1 MNKALE
7 YALKLLGKKDYT
19 EAELKLKLQVREFD
33 EEEAEAALLFL
44 KQKKFIDDIRY
55 AVMYRK
61 VHSSRGDIRIKY
73 ELIKRGVDSQII
85 ADLLSDRKQLDQVG
99 SAKEIAEA
107 WIKKKKA
114 KYPDKYKLKANTIAK
129 LSRQGF
135 PYDIICQALEG
146 LID

>member
-7 YALKLLGKKDYT
+7 YALKLLAKKDYT
-19 EAELKLKLQVREFD
+19 EAELRQKFQFREVN

-44 KQKKFIDDIRY
+44 KQKKFIDDMRY
-55 AVMYRK
+55 AIMYRK
-61 VHSSRGDIRIKY
+61 VHRSRGDIRIKY

-85 ADLLSDRKQLDQVG
+85 TDLLSERNQQDQVE

-107 WIKKKKA
+107 WIKKKEA
-114 KYPDKYKLKANTIAK
+114 KYPDKYKLKANIIAK

-135 PYDIICQALEG
+135 SYDIICQALEG
-146 LID
+146 LMD